1 MTTTPE
7 YLPQLH
13 KTEVEI
19 LDEIVRICNKYN
31 LKYYLIGGTLLG
43 AVRHKG
49 FIPWDDDL
57 DIVMPRKDYVKFCQ
71 LCATE
76 LAPEYYLHGIDTDPT
91 YWLVFAKIRKRNTLF
106 NERNIA
112 PISAPKGIYVDIF
125 PLDEA
130 LSEDSLEQR
139 IRTRIIKGL
148 SATICRKR
156 GLDVRPSLKG
166 RILMQ
171 PLLLFSIYRLSM
183 WQLKL
188 MTKQNH
194 KKCDYYI
201 NFGSNYNTV
210 KQTIHKSKYEPSC
223 QVEFEGKLYNTL
235 GDYAYFLKRIYGE
248 DYMQLPPPEKRIT
261 HRPVRISFDMAA
273 DGLEKELNDEKI

>member
-1 MTTTPE
+1 M
-7 YLPQLH
+7 
-13 KTEVEI
+13 
-19 LDEIVRICNKYN
+19 DEIVRICNKHN

-57 DIVMPRKDYVKFCQ
+57 DIVMPRRDYIKFCE
-71 LCATE
+71 LCSTE
-76 LAPEYYLHGIDTDPT
+76 LAPEFYLHGIDTDPT
-91 YWLVFAKIRKRNTLF
+91 YWLIFAKIRKRNTLF
-106 NERNIA
+106 NERSIV

-130 LSEDSLEQR
+130 LCEHSMEQHL
-139 IRTRIIKGL
+139 RTIAIKGL
-148 SATICRKR
+148 SCAVYRKR
-156 GLDVRPSLKG
+156 KLDICLPLKVK
-166 RILMQ
+166 ILTQ
-171 PLLLFSIYRLSM
+171 PLLIFSIYRLSM

-188 MTKQNH
+188 MTKHNH
-194 KKCDYYI
+194 KDCDYYI

-210 KQTIHKSKYEPSC
+210 KQTIPKSKYEPSC
-223 QVEFEGKLYNTL
+223 QVEFEGRLYNTL
-235 GDYAYFLKRIYGE
+235 GDYTYFLRRIYGE